1 LQIRPGLHNHDL
13 WFSGYFLHSCNP
25 NIRLDMEAMKVF
37 AVRDIAANDWLY
49 MDYSDTEDELFCCFP
64 CQCGAATCRGFITG
78 RQQQGRPNDDAACPH
93 MDGSDATGSSGNVS
107 PMLVDSIAS
116 GEMQSVTKE
125 ASVPAVQATGRWW
138 ARADLCYQGANL
150 TFACQ
155 DVGSLARQHGTPSFF
170 YNGQRI
176 VDNVQRL
183 KGALAEAGFAQRSRV
198 LYAMKANRFAPLL
211 TFLRTTKVLGGI
223 DCCSPNEV
231 EHAIACGFRA
241 EDISFT
247 NTSLSRRDLER
258 LSAIDGL
265 MMNCDSLHSIRRW
278 GELGR
283 GREIGIR
290 INPALG
296 TGRADNNKLQYCG
309 VTISKFGIY
318 KEQLA
323 EAIALAAEYDLTIT
337 RVHFHTGCGLVL
349 RSALH
354 VRPILARR
362 LTCLPRIFFPATS
375 LPKTLVKIAADSPR
389 TPACTHMLYLTIL
402 AFFSAEPRAGIS
414 HRSSRRGMQSCRN
427 ASPSLTR
434 LTRLRPST
442 WGAALASRTYLV
454 TCIYTLPPGLSKQ
467 PGYRDALAHR

>member
-1 LQIRPGLHNHDL
+1 MEVASEYFAGAPCTANAATINICEMSRAAATNSSCELLRPEQQQEYLYPSPKFPPNPDYPKVGDFEVLRKDDLQGLGVISYRAFKQGDMIAAMTGDVVSDIRQHTLQIRPGLHNHDL

-93 MDGSDATGSSGNVS
+93 MDGTDATGSSGNVS

-150 TFACQ
+150 TFAGQ

-337 RVHFHTGCGLVL
+337 RVHFHTGCG
-349 RSALH
+349 
-354 VRPILARR
+354 
-362 LTCLPRIFFPATS
+362 
-375 LPKTLVKIAADSPR
+375 
-389 TPACTHMLYLTIL
+389 
-402 AFFSAEPRAGIS
+402 
-414 HRSSRRGMQSCRN
+414 
-427 ASPSLTR
+427 
-434 LTRLRPST
+434 
-442 WGAALASRTYLV
+442 
-454 TCIYTLPPGLSKQ
+454 
-467 PGYRDALAHR
+467 